1 MITVVPEPV
10 TVEAKAAALDVFQV
24 VVPLV
29 LSERSQKPS
38 TMIPSAPSVRLW
50 EARIIWCDVPVSVW
64 FWSVVNERLVPL
76 SELSCTAEWIVSE
89 TFQFDITSPLSATC
103 EEKPVT
109 TPLTSVVTEVPIE
122 STWVVLLAEDV
133 VVREE
138 STAMPLW
145 FSRLPVVREPE

>member
-1 MITVVPEPV
+1 M
-10 TVEAKAAALDVFQV
+10 
-24 VVPLV
+24 
-29 LSERSQKPS
+29 
-38 TMIPSAPSVRLW
+38 
-50 EARIIWCDVPVSVW
+50 
-64 FWSVVNERLVPL
+64 
-76 SELSCTAEWIVSE
+76 SE

-109 TPLTSVVTEVPIE
+109 TPLTSVVTEVPVE

-145 FSRLPVVREPE
+145 FSRLPVVSEPE